1 MSGAIGTE
9 TRGSSEVA
17 QRAGLDSARRLDS
30 EVFTNMKVDKKTIL
44 ELYSMMTRLREFESK
59 IQELYRSGVL
69 PGFVH
74 LYVGEEAVAAGVCAH
89 LSKADMVWSTHRG
102 HGHALAKGVPGRQ
115 VMAELWG
122 KATGCS
128 GGRGGSMHM
137 YAPSYG
143 FMGSN
148 GIVGSGIPMAAGGA
162 LSAQLRKSGQV
173 AVSFFGDGASNC
185 GSFYEGLNLASV
197 WNLPVV
203 YVCENNLYATE
214 MSLERATKSVDIA
227 ARAAIF
233 KMPGVT
239 VDGSDARAV
248 FEAAGEAIARAR
260 EDRGPTLIEC
270 KTYRFHGHHEG
281 DPGTHYRTKEEV
293 ESWKK
298 RDPIKALRDSSIT
311 QKTAVAGDFDAI
323 DKETQAWLEDAVE
336 FGRTSPEPDPET
348 AMNFVW

>member
-1 MSGAIGTE
+1 
-9 TRGSSEVA
+9 
-17 QRAGLDSARRLDS
+17 
-30 EVFTNMKVDKKTIL
+30 MKIDKQTVL
-44 ELYSMMTRLREFESK
+44 ELYRTMTRLREFELK

-89 LSKADMVWSTHRG
+89 LSRTDMVWSTHRG
-102 HGHALAKGVPGRQ
+102 HGHALAKGVPGRE

-128 GGRGGSMHM
+128 AGRGGSMHM
-137 YAPSYG
+137 YAPGWG
-143 FMGSN
+143 FMGTN
-148 GIVGSGIPMAAGGA
+148 GIVGSGLTMSAGGA

-173 AVSFFGDGASNC
+173 TVCFFGDGASNS
-185 GSFYEGLNLASV
+185 GSFYEGLNLASI
-197 WNLPVV
+197 WDLPVV

-214 MSLERATKSVDIA
+214 MSLQRATKSVDIA

-233 KMPGVT
+233 KMPSVT
-239 VDGSDARAV
+239 VDGSDARKV
-248 FEAAGEAIARAR
+248 YEAAGEAIARAR
-260 EDRGPTLIEC
+260 KDGGPTLIEC

-281 DPGTHYRTKEEV
+281 DPGTHYRSKEEI

-298 RDPIKALRDSSIT
+298 RDPIKALRESSIA
-311 QKTAVAGDFDAI
+311 KNGPSADEFDAI

-348 AMNFVW
+348 ALNLVW

>member
-1 MSGAIGTE
+1 VKI
-9 TRGSSEVA
+9 
-17 QRAGLDSARRLDS
+17 
-30 EVFTNMKVDKKTIL
+30 DKQTVL
-44 ELYSMMTRLREFESK
+44 ELYRTMTRLREFELK

-89 LSKADMVWSTHRG
+89 LSKTDMVWSTHRG
-102 HGHALAKGVPGRQ
+102 HGHALAKGVPGRE

-128 GGRGGSMHM
+128 AGRGGSMHM
-137 YAPSYG
+137 YAPGWG
-143 FMGSN
+143 FMGTN
-148 GIVGSGIPMAAGGA
+148 GIVGSGLTMSAGGA

-173 AVSFFGDGASNC
+173 TVCFFGDGASNS
-185 GSFYEGLNLASV
+185 GSFYEGLNLASI
-197 WNLPVV
+197 WDLPVV

-214 MSLERATKSVDIA
+214 MSLQRATKSVDIA

-233 KMPGVT
+233 KMPSVT
-239 VDGSDARAV
+239 VDGSDARKV
-248 FEAAGEAIARAR
+248 YEAAGEAIARAR
-260 EDRGPTLIEC
+260 KDGGPTLIEC

-281 DPGTHYRTKEEV
+281 DPGTHYRSKEEI

-298 RDPIKALRDSSIT
+298 RDPIKALRESSIA
-311 QKTAVAGDFDAI
+311 KNAPSADEFDAI

-348 AMNFVW
+348 ALNLVW

>member
-1 MSGAIGTE
+1 VKI
-9 TRGSSEVA
+9 
-17 QRAGLDSARRLDS
+17 
-30 EVFTNMKVDKKTIL
+30 DKQTVL
-44 ELYSMMTRLREFESK
+44 ELYRTMTRLREFELK

-89 LSKADMVWSTHRG
+89 LSRTDMVWSTHRG
-102 HGHALAKGVPGRQ
+102 HGHALAKGVPGRE

-128 GGRGGSMHM
+128 AGRGGSMHM
-137 YAPSYG
+137 YAPGWG
-143 FMGSN
+143 FMGTN
-148 GIVGSGIPMAAGGA
+148 GIVGSGLTMSAGGA

-173 AVSFFGDGASNC
+173 TVCFFGDGASNS
-185 GSFYEGLNLASV
+185 GSFYEGLNLASI
-197 WNLPVV
+197 WDLPVV

-214 MSLERATKSVDIA
+214 MSLQRATKSVDIA

-233 KMPGVT
+233 KMPSVT
-239 VDGSDARAV
+239 VDGSDARKV
-248 FEAAGEAIARAR
+248 YEAAGEAIARAR
-260 EDRGPTLIEC
+260 KDGGPTLIEC

-281 DPGTHYRTKEEV
+281 DPGTHYRSKEEI

-298 RDPIKALRDSSIT
+298 RDPIKALRESSIA
-311 QKTAVAGDFDAI
+311 KNGPSADEFDAI

-348 AMNFVW
+348 ALNLVW